1 MGEPPQIGHPTAD
14 EIILKTLLIRPGM
27 APGSVWLER
36 INVREAGEGGDFD
49 IAAIDALLS
58 AFYDEN
64 F

>member
-1 MGEPPQIGHPTAD
+1 MSDLPKIGPPTAD
-14 EIILKTLLIRPGM
+14 EIVLKTLLIRPGM
-27 APGSVWLER
+27 ASGSVWLER

-49 IAAIDALLS
+49 IAAVDALLS